1 MYVLFYIMFCM
12 AYTQKEFM
20 DLEEKVSW
28 GAFVPWVLGCGY
40 YLTAL
45 LRWDEGGSHWPLGRV
60 LIGMLLLQVVYM
72 IVVASVS
79 RKEPRDER
87 TRLIEYKGY
96 KVAYLTV
103 MTVFSGWLL
112 WWYLP
117 QNLKE
122 SPKELPALLAV
133 WLGVEAIRM
142 GTQLV
147 LYRASV
153 RA

>member
-1 MYVLFYIMFCM
+1 
-12 AYTQKEFM
+12 M
-20 DLEEKVSW
+20 DLEEKLSW

-45 LRWDEGGSHWPLGRV
+45 LRWNEGASQWPIGRV
-60 LIGMLLLQVVYM
+60 LLGIMLLQVAYV
-72 IVVASVS
+72 IVAASVS

-96 KVAYLTV
+96 KVAYLAV
-103 MTVFSGWLL
+103 ETVFSGWLL
-112 WWYLP
+112 WLYLP
-117 QNLKE
+117 QHWNE
-122 SPKELPALLAV
+122 PHKELPVLLAV
-133 WLGVEAIRM
+133 WLGVEAIRV
-142 GTQLV
+142 GTQLA

>member
-1 MYVLFYIMFCM
+1 ME
-12 AYTQKEFM
+12 AFM

-28 GAFVPWVLGCGY
+28 GAFLPWILGCGY

-45 LRWDEGGSHWPLGRV
+45 LRWNNGGSHWPLGGV
-60 LIGMLLLQVVYM
+60 LIGMLLVQVVYM
-72 IVVASVS
+72 IVVSAVS

-96 KVAYLTV
+96 KVAYLAV
-103 MTVFSGWLL
+103 EAVFSGWLL
-112 WWYLP
+112 WLYLP
-117 QNLKE
+117 QHWNE
-122 SPKELPALLAV
+122 PHKELPLLLAV

>member
-1 MYVLFYIMFCM
+1 MGD
-12 AYTQKEFM
+12 FM

-28 GAFVPWVLGCGY
+28 GAFLPWILGCGY

-45 LRWDEGGSHWPLGRV
+45 VRWNNGGSHWPLGSV
-60 LIGMLLLQVVYM
+60 LIGMLLVQVVYM
-72 IVVASVS
+72 IVVAAVS

-96 KVAYLTV
+96 KVAYLAV
-103 MTVFSGWLL
+103 EAVLSGWLL
-112 WWYLP
+112 WLYLP
-117 QNLKE
+117 QHWNEPHK
-122 SPKELPALLAV
+122 KLPLLLAV

>member
-1 MYVLFYIMFCM
+1 
-12 AYTQKEFM
+12 M
-20 DLEEKVSW
+20 DIEEKLSW
-28 GAFVPWVLGCGY
+28 GAFLPWVLGCGY
-40 YLTAL
+40 YLMAL
-45 LRWDEGGSHWPLGRV
+45 LRWNEGGSHWPLGRV
-60 LIGMLLLQVVYM
+60 LVGMLVLQVVYM

-103 MTVFSGWLL
+103 MTVFSGGLL
-112 WWYLP
+112 YWYLP
-117 QNLKE
+117 QHWDE
-122 SPKELPALLAV
+122 PHKELPVLLAV

>member
-1 MYVLFYIMFCM
+1 M
-12 AYTQKEFM
+12 EDFM
-20 DLEEKVSW
+20 DLEEKLSW

-45 LRWDEGGSHWPLGRV
+45 LRWKEDASQWPIGRV

-72 IVVASVS
+72 IVAASVS

-87 TRLIEYKGY
+87 TRLIEYKGF
-96 KVAYLTV
+96 KVAYLAV
-103 MTVFSGWLL
+103 ETVFSGWLV

-117 QNLKE
+117 QHWNEPHKE
-122 SPKELPALLAV
+122 VPMLLAV